1 MDTDRI
7 AKELAVSNTMD
18 NNCIEDILVRSIESN
33 LGDGNPRGHRNLI
46 ICQEEL
52 SELTKEISKEL
63 RGERK

>member
-1 MDTDRI
+1 MDRDRV
-7 AKELAVSNTMD
+7 AKELEVSKTMD